1 MTITTD
7 NGFASAVQALT
18 EALRAACNDPADA
31 VRLLASLAAYD
42 PAAPSATAPISV
54 GIATVDSC
62 MVQLF
67 RRAALTSLARA
78 CADYQPSSFDD
89 AQVVCAMVAAVYDA
103 EMLVA
108 ADALE
113 DASYQALRT
122 LRAAVLNDLITRGA
136 DLARLATITSPVPR
150 PSLAVAY
157 RLYRDATR
165 SDDLIARA
173 DPVHPAFM
181 PTSFQAL
188 SS

>member
-1 MTITTD
+1 MTTAPD
-7 NGFASAVQALT
+7 NGFAGAVQTLT
-18 EALRAACNDPADA
+18 EALRTACNDPADA
-31 VRLLASLAAYD
+31 VRLLSLLASYA
-42 PAAPSATAPISV
+42 PNVSPSAAPIGA
-54 GIATVDSC
+54 GIAALSSA
-62 MVQLF
+62 MGELF

-89 AQVVCAMVAAVYDA
+89 ARAVCAAVALVFDA
-103 EMLVA
+103 EVLVA

-113 DASYQALRT
+113 DASYQALRA
-122 LRAAVLNDLITRGA
+122 LRTAVLNDLTTRGA
-136 DLARLATITSPVPR
+136 DLARLTTITTPMPQ
-150 PSLAVAY
+150 PSLVLAY

-181 PTSFQAL
+181 PTSFEAL